1 MKRERLKELGLND
14 EQINEV
20 MSEHGKTV
28 EKHKTLSDNAKTEL
42 AGVKTQLKEANTQ
55 IQGFKDMD
63 IESIKKSADD
73 WKTKY
78 ETDTKALKE
87 QINQKEYNF
96 NLEKYIAQH
105 EFISDFTKNAFIEE
119 FKKKEF
125 KIEDGKFLGA
135 DDFIKTFKE
144 SNAGVFKEAD
154 NTQQENK
161 DNTYTYN
168 PKGGSTIVA
177 EDDLGSRLAAKALE
191 GKTNYDYFGGNK

>member
-20 MSEHGKTV
+20 MSEHGKSV

-42 AGVKTQLKEANTQ
+42 EGVKTQLKEANTQ

-73 WKTKY
+73 WETKY

-105 EFISDFTKNAFIEE
+105 EFVSDFTKNAFIEE

-154 NTQQENK
+154 NTQQQN
-161 DNTYTYN
+161 NTYNYKPSDGNSSKNTESLGTMLA
-168 PKGGSTIVA
+168 KEAKKTSTK
-177 EDDLGSRLAAKALE
+177 E
-191 GKTNYDYFGGNK
+191 YDYFGGNK